1 MINEAMFREYDI
13 RGLAETELAAA
24 VVERVAMAAAAVY
37 VREGKKDIAMG
48 MDGRPSSP
56 RIKSLFAQT
65 LARYGLKVTDLGLV
79 PTPVVYYAAFRHEM
93 GGAVIITASHNPSEY
108 NGFKVLLG
116 TSALYGDQVK
126 ELYRLA
132 VSGPFPPEKKGSVRQ
147 KDILPEYLK
156 YIEGTI
162 KLKKKLRVVVDAGN
176 GTGGITA
183 PELYR
188 RLGADVVPLYCD
200 VDGRF
205 PNHHPDPT
213 VEKNLQ
219 DLIAKVKETG
229 ADLGIGLDGDADRI
243 GVVDGKGRIFWG
255 DQLLVLYAR
264 DILKSHPGATIISEV
279 KASEVLYAEIKKN
292 GGVPIMWKA
301 GHSLIKKKLFEVN
314 ALLAGEVSGHVFFN
328 DKWFG
333 FDDAVYAGARLLEIL
348 AATDSS
354 LADLYD
360 SIPRVFNT
368 PELRVDC
375 GDDVKFRVVDIIR
388 DHFRK
393 ILPVIDID
401 GARVKFPHG
410 WALVRASNTQP
421 SLVVRYEADSAEEL
435 KKIRDQVDAVIR
447 RAQAAAAS
455 PRGGA
460 VASSRDGSAG
470 S

>member
-13 RGLAETELAAA
+13 RGLADSELADPI
-24 VVERVAMAAAAVY
+24 VERIAMAAAAVF

-56 RIKSLFAQT
+56 RIKDLFIRT
-65 LARYGLKVTDLGLV
+65 LTRYGLQVTDLGLV
-79 PTPVVYYAAFRHEM
+79 PTPVVYYATFQHKM

-108 NGFKVLLG
+108 NGFKILLG
-116 TSALYGDQVK
+116 TAALYGDQIK
-126 ELYRLA
+126 EIYHLA
-132 VSGPFPPEKKGSVRQ
+132 CDGPYPAEKKGGSKK
-147 KDILPEYLK
+147 KDILPEYLA
-156 YIEGTI
+156 YIENNI
-162 KLKKKLRVVVDAGN
+162 RLKKKLRVVVDGGN
-176 GTGGITA
+176 GTGGLTA

-188 RLGADVVPLYCD
+188 RLGAEVFPLFCD

-213 VEKNLQ
+213 VTKNLQ
-219 DLIAKVKETG
+219 DLIAKVRETG

-243 GVVDGKGRIFWG
+243 GVVDGRGRILWG
-255 DQLLVLYAR
+255 DQLLVIFAR

-279 KASEVLYAEIKKN
+279 KASEVLYAEIRKN

-314 ALLAGEVSGHVFFN
+314 ALAAGEVSGHVFFH

-348 AATDSS
+348 AATDAS
-354 LADLYD
+354 LAEIFD

-368 PELRVDC
+368 PELRIDC
-375 GDDVKFRVVDIIR
+375 GDDVKFRVVDAIR
-388 DHFRK
+388 DYFKK

-401 GARVKFPHG
+401 GARVQFPHG

-421 SLVVRYEADSAEEL
+421 ALVVRYEADTEEEL
-435 KKIRDQVDAVIR
+435 QKIESQVDAIIR
-447 RAQAAAAS
+447 RFQAEIRS
-455 PRGGA
+455 
-460 VASSRDGSAG
+460 
-470 S
+470 